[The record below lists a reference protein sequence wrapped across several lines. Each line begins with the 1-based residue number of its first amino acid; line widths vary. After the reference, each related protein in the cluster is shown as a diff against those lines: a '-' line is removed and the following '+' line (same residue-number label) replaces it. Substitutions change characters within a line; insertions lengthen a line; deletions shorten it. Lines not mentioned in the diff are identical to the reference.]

1 MKNALTGVL
10 FGALLLQAASFDVAS
25 IKPSDAPP
33 GSSGVSTSDG
43 LVRAHNVTLKR
54 CISGAYGVPEAQI
67 VDGPKWMDDLR
78 FEIVAKAGYPAGDT
92 EMMVMLQTLLAERF
106 QLKLHRDSQTVSGY
120 SLTLAKG
127 GLKAKVSEGDGGAS
141 TNSSRGRI
149 EATKCTM
156 ARLAMKLAAALK
168 VPVVDMTEETRA
180 FDLTLQWVPDEML
193 AKAASGTDAASGPSL
208 FTALQ
213 EQLGL
218 KLEARKIPVGVLV
231 VDHAELPSEN

>member
-1 MKNALTGVL
+1 MRNVIKGLLLG
-10 FGALLLQAASFDVAS
+10 GLLLQAASFDVAS

-33 GSSGVSTSDG
+33 GSSGVTTSEG

-78 FEIVAKAGYPAGDT
+78 FEIVARAGHPAGDK
-92 EMMVMLQTLLAERF
+92 EMMGMLQSLLAERF
-106 QLKLHRDSQTVSGY
+106 QLKLHRDSQAISGY
-120 SLTLAKG
+120 SLTQAKG
-127 GLKAKVSEGDGGAS
+127 GVKAKVSDSDGGAT

-156 ARLAMKLAAALK
+156 ANLAMKLAAALK
-168 VPVVDMTEETRA
+168 VPVADMTDEKRN
-180 FDLTLQWVPDEML
+180 FDFTLQWVPDELL
-193 AKAASGTDAASGPSL
+193 AKASAGSDAASGPSL

-218 KLEARKIPVGVLV
+218 KLESRKIPVDVLV